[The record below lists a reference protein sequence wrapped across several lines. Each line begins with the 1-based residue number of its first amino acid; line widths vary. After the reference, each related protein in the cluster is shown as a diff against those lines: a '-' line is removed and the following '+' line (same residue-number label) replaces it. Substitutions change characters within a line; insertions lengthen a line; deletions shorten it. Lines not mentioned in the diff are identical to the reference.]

1 MNEYENTQEEFDL
14 YEAFASDDLTISES
28 LVDDVDSDEALESE
42 RYSAVDEL
50 YEELMVS

>member
-14 YEAFASDDLTISES
+14 YEAFVSDDAVTSES
-28 LVDDVDSDEALESE
+28 LIDNDEALESE
-42 RYSAVDEL
+42 QYSAVDEL

>member
-14 YEAFASDDLTISES
+14 YEAFVSNDIDNN
-28 LVDDVDSDEALESE
+28 DNDVGDEDEVLESE
-42 RYSAVDEL
+42 HYSTVDEL